1 MSKDYI
7 SNFYINVF
15 CNVKIGK

>member
-7 SNFYINVF
+7 
-15 CNVKIGK
+15 